1 MRVLTLFADHP
12 PVPWANGGGETT
24 ELVSLDDSRQLTP
37 RRPAWRLS
45 VARLES
51 PGPFSSLPGMART
64 FLPVGAEVVLSIDG
78 DERRVTEDH
87 PVSFDG
93 GQEVRLVDLPSPCF
107 ALNLMVAYDS
117 GDRDP
122 AVATDSGELPQA
134 VATDTV
140 GLGPAVAMT
149 LGNPPHGGEREH
161 FAVTLEETPER
172 PRFQLIHLDAG
183 ESLPAEL
190 RVAFL
195 H

>member
-1 MRVLTLFADHP
+1 MRVLTSFADHP

-93 GQEVRLVDLPSPCF
+93 GQEVRLVDLPTPCF

-122 AVATDSGELPQA
+122 AVATD
-134 VATDTV
+134 TD

-161 FAVTLEETPER
+161 FAVTLEKTPEL
-172 PRFQLIHLDAG
+172 PRFQLIHLGAD